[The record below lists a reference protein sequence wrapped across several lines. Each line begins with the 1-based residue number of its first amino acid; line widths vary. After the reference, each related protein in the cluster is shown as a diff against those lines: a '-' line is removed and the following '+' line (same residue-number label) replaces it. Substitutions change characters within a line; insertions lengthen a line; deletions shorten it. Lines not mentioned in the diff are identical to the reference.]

1 MEAIHILQLGEE
13 DWNNIFALPQWV
25 QLDYAAHIEGSLM
38 EKSYDMCFLDRS
50 PRAEEIPLLFRAI
63 RAYTLFI
70 TEHVEMDEGTTWL
83 CCSRKAQVIAAEEL
97 PEFLAKETKYYFAR
111 PYGGKLQ
118 LTDLSIARGFE
129 GSVKWEGNYGV
140 VLEGDFGEEF
150 RQAAFWRYNIPLE
163 QGQAVDLWLEYSKDS
178 SVSISFEIT
187 QFAYGGSEEIAHWS
201 FDEKALQQVIC
212 LDSMGSGAAFL
223 SVSARGSGRL
233 CLNAL
238 HQRKSRG
245 SHGYFLPG
253 GERYVSSQREE
264 AFCYF
269 DPGDLK
275 PPLCVYFSGYKT
287 LQGFE
292 GYYMMRG
299 MGCPYLLVAEPRLEG
314 GAFYMGSTEYEG
326 FYVDMIWKYMT
337 ELGFTA
343 DQVVLSGLSMGTYGA
358 LYYGCDI
365 KPYALL
371 LGKPLASI
379 GNVAANEKHIR
390 PGGFST
396 SLDVLMYQGEG
407 AGERGIQALNDKFWD
422 KFEKTDWGNTKF
434 AVSYMLEDDYDRDA
448 YQMLI
453 SHMQSEGVEIYGK
466 GLHGRHNDNTN
477 GIVSWFL
484 DQYRRILD
492 EDFGRGNE
500 KNPERGFWKKKR
512 KNPGRGFW
520 KRKRKK

>member
-1 MEAIHILQLGEE
+1 
-13 DWNNIFALPQWV
+13 
-25 QLDYAAHIEGSLM
+25 
-38 EKSYDMCFLDRS
+38 
-50 PRAEEIPLLFRAI
+50 
-63 RAYTLFI
+63 
-70 TEHVEMDEGTTWL
+70 
-83 CCSRKAQVIAAEEL
+83 
-97 PEFLAKETKYYFAR
+97 
-111 PYGGKLQ
+111 
-118 LTDLSIARGFE
+118 
-129 GSVKWEGNYGV
+129 
-140 VLEGDFGEEF
+140 
-150 RQAAFWRYNIPLE
+150 
-163 QGQAVDLWLEYSKDS
+163 
-178 SVSISFEIT
+178 
-187 QFAYGGSEEIAHWS
+187 
-201 FDEKALQQVIC
+201 
-212 LDSMGSGAAFL
+212 
-223 SVSARGSGRL
+223 
-233 CLNAL
+233 
-238 HQRKSRG
+238 
-245 SHGYFLPG
+245 
-253 GERYVSSQREE
+253 
-264 AFCYF
+264 
-269 DPGDLK
+269 
-275 PPLCVYFSGYKT
+275 
-287 LQGFE
+287 
-292 GYYMMRG
+292 
-299 MGCPYLLVAEPRLEG
+299 
-314 GAFYMGSTEYEG
+314 MGSTEYEG
-326 FYVDMIWKYMT
+326 FYVDMIRKYMT

-396 SLDVLMYQGEG
+396 SLDVLMYQGKG